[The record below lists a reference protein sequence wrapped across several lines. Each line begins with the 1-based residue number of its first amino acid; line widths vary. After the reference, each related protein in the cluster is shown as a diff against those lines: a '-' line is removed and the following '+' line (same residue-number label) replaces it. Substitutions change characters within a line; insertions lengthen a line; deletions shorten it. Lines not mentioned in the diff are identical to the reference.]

1 MLKMLAF
8 NSLKRVFEYSSA
20 EGGARWYSLE
30 LLVVV
35 CLPVLQILILFQTKL
50 RHFPNLATFFHTF
63 SDLATFMRPRDS
75 LT

>member
-8 NSLKRVFEYSSA
+8 DSLKRVFAYSSA
-20 EGGARWYSLE
+20 EGGGRWYSLE
-30 LLVVV
+30 LVLVV

-50 RHFPNLATFFHTF
+50 RHFPYLTTFFHTF
-63 SDLATFMRPRDS
+63 SDLATFMRSRDS